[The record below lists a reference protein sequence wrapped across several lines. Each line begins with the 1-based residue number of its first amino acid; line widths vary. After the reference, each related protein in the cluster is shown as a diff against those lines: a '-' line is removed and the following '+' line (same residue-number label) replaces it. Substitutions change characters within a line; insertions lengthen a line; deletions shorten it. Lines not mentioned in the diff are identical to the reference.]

1 MAARFSGLPQTT
13 WLTEAGG
20 DRRMELLGDFWFR
33 DRADKE
39 WRAPQGSRIDG
50 ASIPQPLWSTVGS
63 PYTGSYRRAS
73 IVHDVA
79 CERAGT
85 SDERRAADKMFF
97 EACRAG
103 GCDIAQATLL
113 YTGVRMGAHWTAS
126 PFWLAADKGLSP
138 EPKLRRS
145 LADKKLQADF
155 EVAATHVLE
164 QGETDDPD
172 LLEQRVDQALSL
184 VSGVDLQN
192 R

>member
-1 MAARFSGLPQTT
+1 
-13 WLTEAGG
+13 
-20 DRRMELLGDFWFR
+20 MELIGDFWFE
-33 DRADKE
+33 DRAGRE
-39 WRAPQGSRIDG
+39 WHAPQGSKIDG

-79 CERAGT
+79 CERAVT
-85 SDERRAADKMFF
+85 PDERRAADRMFF

-103 GCDIAQATLL
+103 GCDVAQATLL
-113 YTGVRMGAHWTAS
+113 YMGVRMGAYWPAV
-126 PFWLAADKGLSP
+126 PFWLAADKARTP

-145 LADKKLQADF
+145 LEDKKLLADF
-155 EVAATHVLE
+155 EVAASHVLA
-164 QGETDDPD
+164 QGKTDDPV

-184 VSGVDLQN
+184 VSGVNLEM